1 MNAVDVKTKL
11 IEVLKTIQTTSG
23 LSCPPINDMTKPIEA
38 LPQFDSKIW
47 PVAIGMLAS
56 ELGITIP
63 DDENIFRRK
72 KTCISLTVSE
82 TVGVIMSLAAS
93 QLTATPKMV
102 STK

>member
-11 IEVLKTIQTTSG
+11 IQVLKTIQATSG
-23 LSCPPINDMTKPIEA
+23 LTCPPINDTTKPIEA

-63 DDENIFRRK
+63 DDENIFRRT
-72 KTCISLTVSE
+72 KTCIALTISE
-82 TVGVIMSLAAS
+82 TVAVVISLSAS
-93 QLTATPKMV
+93 QLTDTPKMV
-102 STK
+102 AAK